1 MFLLAAFVD
10 SEVHVVQPLVILSS
24 FVAMFVLSDHVVLLP
39 PAFVRRV
46 CVVLDTIT
54 PVTLSP
60 LVLQW
65 SGAQAD

>member
-39 PAFVRRV
+39 AFVRRV

-54 PVTLSP
+54 PVTLGP